1 MTASPSSGS
10 LPKPRVLVVD
20 DDKAVRE
27 SLRRSLEFNGYDVS
41 LAADGAEALAGLST
55 SGAGALPDVVVMDV
69 MMPRLDGIEATRALR
84 AAGNDVPI
92 LVLTARD
99 AVGDRVEGLDAGADD
114 YLTKP
119 FALQELLA
127 RLRALLRRVVTP
139 EEAADET
146 LTFADLTMDI
156 ATREV
161 RRGDRPVELTRTEFT
176 LLEMFLRRPRRVLE
190 RSFILE
196 EVWGYDFPTTA
207 NSLEVYVGYLRRKTE
222 AEGEPRL
229 IHTVRGVGYVLK
241 ES

>member
-1 MTASPSSGS
+1 MTPSAAAPSA
-10 LPKPRVLVVD
+10 KPHVLVVD

-27 SLRRSLEFNGYDVS
+27 SLRRSLEFNGYAVS
-41 LAADGAEALAGLST
+41 LAADGAEALAGIGGLAN
-55 SGAGALPDVVVMDV
+55 GMGPDVVVMDV
-69 MMPRLDGIEATRALR
+69 MMPRLDGIETTKALR
-84 AAGNDVPI
+84 KAGNDVPV

-99 AVGDRVEGLDAGADD
+99 AIGDRVEGLDAGADD

-127 RLRALLRRVVTP
+127 RLRALLRRVVP
-139 EEAADET
+139 AEGDEHE
-146 LTFADLTMDI
+146 LLSFGDLSMDL

-161 RRGDRPVELTRTEFT
+161 LRGGRPMELTRTEFT

-222 AEGEPRL
+222 AEGESRL

>member
-1 MTASPSSGS
+1 
-10 LPKPRVLVVD
+10 VVD
-20 DDKAVRE
+20 DDQAVRE

-41 LAADGAEALAGLST
+41 LAADGADALARIG
-55 SGAGALPDVVVMDV
+55 GASPDVVIMDV
-69 MMPRLDGIEATRALR
+69 MMPRLDGIETTKALR
-84 AAGNDVPI
+84 KAGNDIPI

-127 RLRALLRRVVTP
+127 RLRALLRRVVPP
-139 EEAADET
+139 EASEEILA
-146 LTFADLTMDI
+146 FADLTMDL

-161 RRGDRPVELTRTEFT
+161 RRAERAMELTRTEFT

-207 NSLEVYVGYLRRKTE
+207 NSLEVYVTYLRRKTE
-222 AEGEPRL
+222 AEDESRL

-241 ES
+241 ET

>member
-1 MTASPSSGS
+1 MTPPASASSA
-10 LPKPRVLVVD
+10 KPHVLVVD

-27 SLRRSLEFNGYDVS
+27 SLRRSLEFNGYAVS
-41 LAADGAEALAGLST
+41 LAADGAEALAGIGGLAN
-55 SGAGALPDVVVMDV
+55 GMGPDVVVMDV
-69 MMPRLDGIEATRALR
+69 MMPRLDGIETTKALR
-84 AAGNDVPI
+84 KAGNDVPV

-99 AVGDRVEGLDAGADD
+99 AIGDRVEGLDAGADD

-127 RLRALLRRVVTP
+127 RLRALLRRVVP
-139 EEAADET
+139 AEGDDNEV
-146 LTFADLTMDI
+146 LSFADLSMDL

-161 RRGDRPVELTRTEFT
+161 IRGGRAMELTRTEFT

-222 AEGEPRL
+222 AEGESRL
-229 IHTVRGVGYVLK
+229 LHTVRGVGYVLK
-241 ES
+241 EA